1 VASEL
6 VLVIDDQLETREFIL
21 NRVLAPHGYRS
32 IMAVDGQSGL
42 QKAVKVHPDLIFFN
56 ADMEGFSGLQIL
68 QALRERGRHI
78 PAVAITSQDVPF
90 PGMPDWYRIINDYVR
105 KPLGVEGL
113 LVAIDRA
120 LSQSRLKRQ
129 LEHLQEQLQ
138 RQAQQQ
144 KILYVIVQAVTS
156 PLEYQQVL
164 NRLVEAAVYVT
175 EADEG
180 SLLLRD
186 RESDQLYVRSLLA
199 QEHPRARAADQIV
212 VDPLARQVLD
222 SGEPMILGGPDA
234 VAAQAPAPALLQV
247 PLKARGKTIGVL
259 KVSRLE
265 QDRNFEKSNV
275 YMLSV
280 LAGYAAIAI
289 ENTRL
294 YVKIE
299 GELERT
305 ALYRIST
312 ALGSTLRLESVL
324 EMVISEAIRLTTA
337 ERGYITLLDE
347 ASGLYMPYALRDLD
361 VRMIDSTEFRFGRSV
376 VRQVLDG
383 GQPIHTTAEDRGFSP
398 VTPLDAQVV
407 MCVPILSSSGVTG
420 AIYVDRY
427 RSDGRFTTRQFDVLT
442 MLSVHAAAAIEN
454 AKLFNQVEAEHR
466 KLEAV
471 IRGTDQPVVVTDI
484 DGTVLLMNSAARQ
497 AFSTRR
503 AMGTGM
509 LLPQVIED
517 TNLRKLFQEARAS
530 GHVQRG
536 EIPIQGDKAFNA
548 TVTPIS
554 GVGFVAI
561 MQDITQFKQLSRLKS
576 EFVATV
582 SHDLR
587 SPLST
592 VLSLLDMLDHLGS
605 LNEQQ
610 TDFVDSAQQEVRH
623 LIDLTSD
630 LLDLGRL
637 EAGIDMEMKQCDMRD
652 IVAKSWGYWQKSAHD
667 HQHTFKADL
676 PEKPAYVYGNV
687 VRLRQIVDNLISNA
701 IKYTPQGGQIAVHL
715 AQKGIQV
722 ILWVQDS
729 GIGIAAED
737 QPYVFD
743 RFFRVH
749 SEQTIGIEGTG
760 LGLAIVQSIVEKH
773 QGRIWAESELGQGS
787 TFYVTLPLAM

>member
-1 VASEL
+1 MSGEL
-6 VLVIDDQLETREFIL
+6 VLVIDDQLKTREFIA

-32 IMAVDGQSGL
+32 LVAADGQSGL
-42 QKAVKVHPDLIFFN
+42 QKAIDVHPDLIVFSAN
-56 ADMEGFSGLQIL
+56 MSGFSGLQVLNAL
-68 QALRERGRHI
+68 QERGRQI
-78 PAVAITSQDVPF
+78 PTIAIVSQNDPL
-90 PGMPDWYRIINDYVR
+90 PERSNLYRLIDDYVHP
-105 KPLGVEGL
+105 PLKVEDVL
-113 LVAIDRA
+113 AAIDHA
-120 LSQSRLKRQ
+120 LSNSRLKKQ
-129 LEHLQEQLQ
+129 VETLQERLQ

-144 KILYVIVQAVTS
+144 KILYVIAQAVTS

-180 SLLLRD
+180 GLFLQD
-186 RESDQLYVRSLLA
+186 RESGRLYARSLLS
-199 QEHPRARAADQIV
+199 QGNPRARVADQVIH
-212 VDPLARQVLD
+212 DPLAQRVLD
-222 SGEPMILGGPDA
+222 SGEPIILDGPDA
-234 VAAQAPAPALLQV
+234 VAAQSPVPALLQV
-247 PLKARGKTIGVL
+247 PLKAQGRTIGVL
-259 KVSRLE
+259 GVSCLD
-265 QDRNFEKSNV
+265 QDSHFDKSSV

-289 ENTRL
+289 ENTQL

-324 EMVISEAIRLTTA
+324 EMVINEAIRLTTA

-347 ASGLYMPYALRDLD
+347 VSGLYIPHALRDLET
-361 VRMIDSTEFRFGRSV
+361 RMLDSAEFRFSRSIV
-376 VRQVLDG
+376 HQVLDG
-383 GQPIHTTAEDRGFSP
+383 GQPIHTTAQERGFP
-398 VTPLDAQVV
+398 TETTLDAQVA

-427 RSDGRFTTRQFDVLT
+427 RSDNRFTTHQFDVLT
-442 MLSVHAAAAIEN
+442 MLSVHAGAAIEN
-454 AKLFNQVEAEHR
+454 AKLFNEVEAEHR

-471 IRGTDQPVVVTDI
+471 IRGTDQPVVITDM

-517 TNLRKLFQEARAS
+517 TNLRKLFQETRAS

-536 EIPIQGDKAFNA
+536 EIPVQGDKTFNA

-561 MQDITQFKQLSRLKS
+561 MQDITQFKELSRLKS

-592 VLSLLDMLDHLGS
+592 VLSLLDMLDHLGP

-610 TDFVDSAQQEVRH
+610 VDFVDSAQQEIQH

-637 EAGIDMEMKQCDMRD
+637 ETDIDMEMKQCDMRD
-652 IVAKSWGYWQKSAHD
+652 IVAKSWGSWQKMAHEK
-667 HQHTFKADL
+667 QHTFKLDL
-676 PEKPAYVYGNV
+676 PEHPTYVFGNAM
-687 VRLRQIVDNLISNA
+687 RLRQIVDNLINNA
-701 IKYTPQGGQIAVHL
+701 IKYTPEGGQISVHL
-715 AQKGIQV
+715 AQRGIQV

-729 GIGIAAED
+729 GIGIASED

-749 SEQTIGIEGTG
+749 NEQTFEVEGTG
-760 LGLAIVQSIVEKH
+760 LGLAIAQSIVEKH
-773 QGRIWAESELGQGS
+773 QGRIWVESELEHGS
-787 TFYVTLPLAM
+787 TFYVTLPLAI